1 MRNKVLVGSISLAA
15 LTLLVGGTLDMY
27 MKSSSQQMAVAPH
40 ARTTQLYDIP
50 NFVYQR
56 TQMHFPQAEENWLN
70 MAAEGKIGDDVKPE
84 RILHN
89 LNAII
94 SDARSHALE
103 ENYEARVK
111 AKTDAMNENYDVY
124 DVHHGKVVHKIY
136 GKQVG
141 GSVTLKPSEDSGL
154 SQLAQPQMEGGMMM
168 KQRNQIHHAKA
179 SAQLRSYAVT
189 VPAGLK
195 SGQRFIAKIPNRG
208 SMLVTVPPGVSGG
221 QEVAIQL
228 PEGHPAAARMQ
239 HPRRVHHERSS
250 DEMRKALQDPPYKTT
265 HPFADKMMD
274 EALSNHYSAVPHSVF
289 GMEH

>member
-27 MKSSSQQMAVAPH
+27 MKSSSQQMSVSPH

-56 TQMHFPQAEENWLN
+56 TQMHFPQAEENWLD

-89 LNAII
+89 LNAVI

-141 GSVTLKPSEDSGL
+141 GSVTLKPKEGSGL
-154 SQLAQPQMEGGMMM
+154 SQLAQPQIEGGMMM
-168 KQRNQIHHAKA
+168 KQRSKVQQAKA
-179 SAQLRSYAVT
+179 QKLSYAVT

-221 QEVAIQL
+221 QVVAIQL
-228 PEGHPAAARMQ
+228 PGAHAAAARML
-239 HPRRVHHERSS
+239 HPRRVHHEGSS
-250 DEMRKALQDPPYKTT
+250 EDMKRAMQDPPYKTT

-274 EALSNHYSAVPHSVF
+274 QALRNHYSAVPHSVY